1 MIQYELLNECPLA
14 QFVKAVKRKELKVMV
29 SVIVVVVVAIVAMY
43 TPRHRIVKCKQQSK
57 VWYVPQETTLFW
69 MFWRDMEYAISPYS
83 ERTYRFDTLEEAK
96 NFLKSLHED
105 KVTKTV
111 VKYDL
116 DV

>member
-1 MIQYELLNECPLA
+1 MFKKVYKVLVAGQSYDENGNPIVSLLA
-14 QFVKAVKRKELKVMV
+14 
-29 SVIVVVVVAIVAMY
+29 
-43 TPRHRIVKCKQQSK
+43 T
-57 VWYVPQETTLFW
+57 
-69 MFWRDMEYAISPYS
+69 
-83 ERTYRFDTLEEAK
+83 FDTLEEAK

>member
-14 QFVKAVKRKELKVMV
+14 QLVRVVERKELEVMV
-29 SVIVVVVVAIVAMY
+29 LVIVFAVIAIVAMY
-43 TPRHRIVKCKQQSK
+43 TPRHRIVKCKQQSE

-69 MFWRDMEYAISPYS
+69 LFWRDMEYAISPYS

-96 NFLKSLHED
+96 NFLKSLHKD